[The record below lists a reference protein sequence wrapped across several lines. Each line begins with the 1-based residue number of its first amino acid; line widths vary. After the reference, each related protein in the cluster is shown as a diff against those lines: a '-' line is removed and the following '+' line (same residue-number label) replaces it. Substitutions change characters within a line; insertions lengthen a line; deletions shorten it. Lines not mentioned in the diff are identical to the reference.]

1 MRPTLHR
8 RFFAYL
14 LDLGFLFL
22 TFIVT
27 LFSYAHYYL
36 VSSGKVEALVNS
48 VYKPFYSEEL
58 MIDKLLDLVIIHS
71 LIIAGILFFILYA
84 FFISKFSSTLGMK
97 LLKLKFVAE
106 KKGKINSF
114 LISFLFIL
122 MNVISLGPLINI
134 IPIFINKN
142 DKKEKTLLNKF
153 AKVYVNRIK

>member
-14 LDLGFLFL
+14 LDLGFFFL

-27 LFSYAHYYL
+27 LFSYNYYL
-36 VSSGKVEALVNS
+36 VGSGKGKSLAAS
-48 VYKPFYSEEL
+48 VYKPYYSEEL
-58 MIDKLLDLVIIHS
+58 MIDKLIELLVTHS
-71 LIIAGILFFILYA
+71 LIIAVILFFILYVS
-84 FFISKFSSTLGMK
+84 IIRKFSSTLGMK

-142 DKKEKTLLNKF
+142 DKKEKTLLNRF
-153 AKVYVNRIK
+153 AKVYVNQIK

>member
-1 MRPTLHR
+1 MQPTLHR

-14 LDLGFLFL
+14 LDLGFFFL

-27 LFSYAHYYL
+27 LFSYDYYL

-48 VYKPFYSEEL
+48 VYNSFSSEEL
-58 MIDKLLDLVIIHS
+58 MIDKLLELLVIHS
-71 LIIAGILFFILYA
+71 LIIAGILFFILYV
-84 FFISKFSSTLGMK
+84 FIISKFSSTLGMK

>member
-1 MRPTLHR
+1 
-8 RFFAYL
+8 
-14 LDLGFLFL
+14 
-22 TFIVT
+22 
-27 LFSYAHYYL
+27 
-36 VSSGKVEALVNS
+36 
-48 VYKPFYSEEL
+48 
-58 MIDKLLDLVIIHS
+58 
-71 LIIAGILFFILYA
+71 
-84 FFISKFSSTLGMK
+84 MK